1 MFKKILEFFWYN
13 ILDNQEYTDYLISI
27 NEINE
32 LNYTIRS
39 LRVTITDLKK
49 KDYYELYKQQLV
61 ELNRLRACLN
71 SSNKSRDK
79 WEEKCKYA
87 QSRLQEVIWE
97 KARNNYCPKTNK
109 EPK

>member
-13 ILDNQEYTDYLISI
+13 ILDDKEYWTYLIS
-27 NEINE
+27 EIEISE
-32 LNYTIRS
+32 LKSVIQW
-39 LRVTITDLKK
+39 LRKTNTDLRK
-49 KDYYELYKQQLV
+49 KDYCELYKQQLV
-61 ELNRLRACLN
+61 ELNRLRASLTAA
-71 SSNKSRDK
+71 NKSRDK

-97 KARNNYCPKTNK
+97 KVRNNYCPKTNK